1 MNAIFK
7 PLIVCLL
14 LASVGATACW
24 ADDDADSDD
33 DDSTTTSTSV
43 SSSNTSDSGSASGGQ
58 DTQLTARQAQSC
70 NTNLC
75 LGEGGAQFAECAN
88 PLKTLYD
95 MKPHKRPS
103 YLAACPK

>member
-1 MNAIFK
+1 MKTVLK
-7 PLIVCLL
+7 PFLVCLL
-14 LASVGATACW
+14 LASITTSACW
-24 ADDDADSDD
+24 AEDDSDSDD
-33 DDSTTTSTSV
+33 DSSSSTS
-43 SSSNTSDSGSASGGQ
+43 SQSSDSSGSSAPSQGAE
-58 DTQLTARQAQSC
+58 LSSRQAQSC

-75 LGEGGAQFAECAN
+75 LGETGAQLAECAN